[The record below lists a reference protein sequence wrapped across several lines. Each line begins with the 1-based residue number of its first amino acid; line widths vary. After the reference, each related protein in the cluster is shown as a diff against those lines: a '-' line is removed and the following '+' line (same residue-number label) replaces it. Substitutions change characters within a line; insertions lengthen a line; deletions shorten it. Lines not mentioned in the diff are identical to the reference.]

1 MRRAPLVHADPRK
14 GRKKS
19 AYEQLV
25 RSISAKGIIQP
36 ILVRPVSSAC
46 TEHATM
52 RFGHGLMW
60 ARLTVIHKFMGN
72 CSSFML
78 IHCR

>member
-1 MRRAPLVHADPRK
+1 MPPVGGKDVAIYPVTE
-14 GRKKS
+14 KS
-19 AYEQLV
+19 IKEIRTAQ
-25 RSISAKGIIQP
+25 
-36 ILVRPVSSAC
+36 ILPSPSAC